1 MAFKKEVVE
10 IIEPRDIFV
19 GNVKAEITL
28 EEFGEYESE
37 TCAKANES
45 VKRLLVEYDGIIR
58 FNFRHFPLTN
68 IHQRSLKAG
77 EAAVATGQEGKFWEM
92 HNILFANRK
101 NLGTTSLKL
110 YSKEAGVNN
119 KRFLDDLVNATYGW
133 QVQGDLREGLDRG
146 VKTAPTFFINGE
158 RMEEHSYEDLK
169 KGIEEAIKNLKNKGK
184 GKPTPVKPIV
194 KVVAKVE
201 NEDWAKPIYADR
213 IKGKPIPARKSSKN
227 AGQRTIVA
235 KAEPAKVEK
244 KEVVKPASKKAVK
257 EVVKVTAIKAK
268 AAPVKVKAVPTK
280 VKAAPAKAA
289 QVKVKAA
296 TAKTKK

>member
-19 GNVKAEITL
+19 GNAKAEITL

-37 TCAKANES
+37 VCAKANES
-45 VKRLLVEYDGIIR
+45 VKQLLVEYDGVIR

-133 QVQGDLREGLDRG
+133 QVQGDLREGLNRG
-146 VKTAPTFFINGE
+146 VKTVPTFFINGE
-158 RMEEHSYEDLK
+158 RMEKHSYEDLK
-169 KGIEEAIKNLKNKGK
+169 KGIEDAIKNLKNKGK
-184 GKPTPVKPIV
+184 GK
-194 KVVAKVE
+194 
-201 NEDWAKPIYADR
+201 
-213 IKGKPIPARKSSKN
+213 
-227 AGQRTIVA
+227 
-235 KAEPAKVEK
+235 
-244 KEVVKPASKKAVK
+244 
-257 EVVKVTAIKAK
+257 
-268 AAPVKVKAVPTK
+268 APVKVVPKPLPVKEEKIEPLDPRMAPKYPDRIPGKPIKARSSSKNNARMASRAAEKPVE
-280 VKAAPAKAA
+280 KAASASAAKVAAKPAAK
-289 QVKVKAA
+289 A
-296 TAKTKK
+296 TAKTKQRA